1 MTMIATTTNN
11 TSLDTHVLKTFDTE
25 RKCMKRAVYR
35 DHKNASFNRDF
46 TTAGF
51 TASYVCFPV

>member
-1 MTMIATTTNN
+1 MIATTTNN

-25 RKCMKRAVYR
+25 RKCMKRAVYL

-46 TTAGF
+46 TTTGF
-51 TASYVCFPV
+51 RDSYVCFPV